1 MENNNLFRPYN
12 NGLEFINDA
21 KKHGPYVKCI
31 NNSIVGLKSSNGY
44 CFPMYVADDLVYVWG
59 DYGNATLQYKKGNF
73 ESTLKSFQWQDGTPC
88 GIIKETN
95 DGE

>member
-12 NGLEFINDA
+12 NVLEFINDA
-21 KKHGPYVKCI
+21 EKHGPYVKCI
-31 NNSIVGLKSSNGY
+31 NNSIVGLKSLNGY
-44 CFPMYVADDLVYVWG
+44 GFPMYVSDDLVYVCG
-59 DYGNATLQYKKGNF
+59 DYGQATLQCKKGNF
-73 ESTLKSFQWQDGTPC
+73 ESILKGFQWQDGTPC